1 MPYSNVVVIK
11 TADMNWCWRTVEI
24 WED

>member
-24 WED
+24 WKD